1 MSALCS
7 PTSGAETIGVRVFP
21 CWSEKEKV
29 SIGRYAMSIGQD
41 PLVVAVED
49 LSVVRGRMDAV
60 HSDGS
65 TDAGGDGH
73 GDAGG
78 DGLNIPESS

>member
-1 MSALCS
+1 
-7 PTSGAETIGVRVFP
+7 
-21 CWSEKEKV
+21 V
-29 SIGRYAMSIGQD
+29 SVDND

-60 HSDGS
+60 HSDGAQ
-65 TDAGGDGH
+65 DAGGDGH
-73 GDAGG
+73 GDQGG

>member
-1 MSALCS
+1 MN
-7 PTSGAETIGVRVFP
+7 PEN
-21 CWSEKEKV
+21 
-29 SIGRYAMSIGQD
+29 D
-41 PLVVAVED
+41 PLVITVTQ
-49 LSVVRGRMDAV
+49 LSTVRGRMDAV
-60 HSDGS
+60 HSDGA